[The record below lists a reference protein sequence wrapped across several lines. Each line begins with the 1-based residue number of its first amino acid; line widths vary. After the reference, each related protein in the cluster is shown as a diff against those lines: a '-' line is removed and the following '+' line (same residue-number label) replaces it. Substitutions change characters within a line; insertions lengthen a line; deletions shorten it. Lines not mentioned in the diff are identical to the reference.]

1 MMAIIATLFGT
12 AATLGLSALQ
22 ITRGVQIISGAGE
35 LANNVV
41 IIIIGVLGAAFII
54 SAVSGVAR
62 GIRYLSNINISLTLG
77 LVAFVFIFGP
87 SLFLLNLIPSGMA
100 TYIDEYIPMMGKSLS
115 WGQETLDFQGGWTA
129 FYWAWWIANRKST
142 RLNSSHVAISYAVF

>member
-1 MMAIIATLFGT
+1 MSSHFRFLIGSDTHHKFVGLIIVMMAFFATLFGS
-12 AATLGLSALQ
+12 AASLGLSSFLL
-22 ITRGVQIISGAGE
+22 IRCVLIMSGAVE
-35 LANNVV
+35 LANNAV
-41 IIIIGVLGAAFII
+41 ITIIGVLGAAFII

-115 WGQETLDFQGGWTA
+115 WG
-129 FYWAWWIANRKST
+129 
-142 RLNSSHVAISYAVF
+142 